1 MDPMENLCTICGAI
15 FSSVLG
21 RIKHEKASHSLI
33 ELKCK
38 ECKYVALGK
47 KNLNN
52 HIQIHKE
59 SRCDFCW
66 KTFKASALV
75 KHKAICISNPEVII
89 VRCDQCPVETK
100 RKDNAMKMGSPSRTL
115 GLRSSSPSSSPRSS
129 PSRTG
134 RNNRKILAAKYLN
147 VQKSF

>member
-33 ELKCK
+33 ELKCN

-59 SRCDFCW
+59 SCCDFCR
-66 KTFKASALV
+66 KTFKTSALV

-89 VRCDQCPVETK
+89 LRCDQCPFETK
-100 RKDNAMKMGSPSRTL
+100 RKDNLKRHMHGHNEKPL
-115 GLRSSSPSSSPRSS
+115 KV
-129 PSRTG
+129 
-134 RNNRKILAAKYLN
+134 KIDKVHVSQVKLAKLPECD
-147 VQKSF
+147 VCQKS